1 MKPQAR
7 WLVPFDGSY
16 ASEWALR
23 HALRDAPLA
32 GATLHLLHVCRPIV
46 DDPARLHGAHGIVQA
61 HRDAGARVLA
71 PAVAACEEAG
81 VAHEAEVAF
90 GPVVDTILGVARERG
105 CAQIVIG
112 TRGRSALRN
121 LLSGSVANGVVRW
134 STVPVTRVRQPT
146 RVSLHLPRRV
156 QPPFIAA

>member
-1 MKPQAR
+1 MKPQTR
-7 WLVPFDGSY
+7 WLVPIDGSY

-23 HALRDAPLA
+23 HALRDAPVA

-46 DDPARLHGAHGIVQA
+46 DDPGLLQGAHGIAQA

-71 PAVAACEEAG
+71 PAVAACDEAG
-81 VAHEAEVAF
+81 VGYQMEVAF
-90 GPVVDTILGVARERG
+90 GPVVDTILRVARERG
-105 CAQIVIG
+105 CAQIVVG
-112 TRGRSALRN
+112 TRGRGALRN
-121 LLSGSVANGVVRW
+121 LLSGSVANSVVRW
-134 STVPVTRVRQPT
+134 STVPVMRVRQPT